1 MKYSVGARV
10 RVRGLVTAAEHNGK
24 NGGVVGVQGERYKV
38 KIEGATSIL
47 AVKEVNLEGFS
58 VEPLV
63 FESFEEADDCAVCFN
78 PMKNV
83 KLDYRKLETSWF
95 ACCGQQVCFG
105 CRTRL
110 CKDVCPF
117 CRQECSPSWEEEIE
131 RERQLAERGMA
142 WGCFKMGY
150 RYSHGVRVQKNYDAA
165 FEFLLKAARK
175 GYIPAW
181 HRVAN
186 CYLYGVGVE
195 KSEAM
200 AFQWLKIAVEA
211 GCPEAQCY
219 LGVHHLDGIG
229 VHRSHHYLDGPV
241 GSDSPYLEEG
251 VVERNAV
258 EAVRLLRLSAE
269 QGYTLAQ
276 TRLAD
281 CYFEGIG
288 VEHSLKLAV
297 KWGLKA
303 SVQTDCRPNAQ
314 FNLFFA
320 LTRLRVH
327 DGYLP
332 PAALY
337 WIRKAAAQGHDEA
350 LTFLPP
356 YERKIDRLP
365 CAHCEGKSVVG
376 KKTRRCARCHAVNY
390 CSNKCQRSHWRV
402 HKLFCCDKDTD
413 TKDFVLN
420 LNDYFP

>member
-78 PMKNV
+78 PMKKV
-83 KLDYRKLETSWF
+83 KLDFRNLETSWF
-95 ACCGQQVCFG
+95 ACCGQKVCFG

-131 RERQLAERGMA
+131 RERQLAERGVA

-195 KSEAM
+195 KSVRQSTSACSNRQKKERL
-200 AFQWLKIAVEA
+200 Q
-211 GCPEAQCY
+211 P
-219 LGVHHLDGIG
+219 
-229 VHRSHHYLDGPV
+229 
-241 GSDSPYLEEG
+241 SDSA
-251 VVERNAV
+251 R
-258 EAVRLLRLSAE
+258 R
-269 QGYTLAQ
+269 
-276 TRLAD
+276 
-281 CYFEGIG
+281 
-288 VEHSLKLAV
+288 K
-297 KWGLKA
+297 
-303 SVQTDCRPNAQ
+303 
-314 FNLFFA
+314 
-320 LTRLRVH
+320 RLRWSSIRRSSSRPVEIPIIWQKLRSCVAPRTRGLSQSRSEDVH
-327 DGYLP
+327 SALHRGISSSSSERLKKSARVLGPQSKNGLGLRHQTSTTNFKPNMSQMTFIFVEKNVYLLLVFSFHIVLSLSSSLMSP
-332 PAALY
+332 H
-337 WIRKAAAQGHDEA
+337 RQ
-350 LTFLPP
+350 
-356 YERKIDRLP
+356 
-365 CAHCEGKSVVG
+365 
-376 KKTRRCARCHAVNY
+376 RRCDCLALSFPPTSDNTFPRILFLFSKLKTLINCVMRYVGVQSSSCITVTIIMSSPFNILYY
-390 CSNKCQRSHWRV
+390 CAPLSLPTLLSI
-402 HKLFCCDKDTD
+402 
-413 TKDFVLN
+413 
-420 LNDYFP
+420 